1 MTAKRDKQIS
11 TYVTEEEK
19 QDIRVLAAKQGY
31 SGISNFLRDLA
42 LEELEEAREEGN
54 SINAVVATAD

>member
-1 MTAKRDKQIS
+1 MTSKRDKQIS

-31 SGISNFLRDLA
+31 SGVSDWLRELA
-42 LEELEEAREEGN
+42 LEELEEAQEEGN
-54 SINAVVATAD
+54 LTKAVASTAN

>member
-1 MTAKRDKQIS
+1 MTSKRDKQIS
-11 TYVTEEEK
+11 TYVTGEEK

-31 SGISNFLRDLA
+31 SGVSDWLRDLA

-54 SINAVVATAD
+54 STNSVVATAN